1 MKEFASRE
9 LWKKMLGTGL
19 NATAFHDV
27 KGNIKKLTND
37 NVASSANGV
46 LIIKLKT

>member
-1 MKEFASRE
+1 MKDPASRE
-9 LWKKMLGTGL
+9 SWKESFGTGL